1 MNWPTVELDRVARLR
16 VLSRALPG
24 VALEERTI
32 AAPFDVVWDF
42 VSDLSNS
49 VPRFDRDVASIEIL
63 ERHGDR
69 LKIISRPP
77 LIPIPVRLDV
87 ELRAGWC
94 WMVARPQLYV
104 VGMAAVPAG
113 AHTRFAM
120 LEGVSLTGSKV
131 LRPTLG
137 PVHAISRWRHRRH
150 LPHDLDAI
158 ERALGLRAALE

>member
-1 MNWPTVELDRVARLR
+1 MSWPTVELDRVAQLR
-16 VLSRALPG
+16 VLARALPG

-42 VSDLSNS
+42 VADLPNS
-49 VPRFDRDVASIEIL
+49 VPRFDRDVAAIEIL

-69 LKIISRPP
+69 LKIISRSSWGRV
-77 LIPIPVRLDV
+77 PVKLDV

-104 VGMAAVPAG
+104 VGMAAVPVG
-113 AHTRFAM
+113 LQTRFAM
-120 LEGVSLTGSKV
+120 LEGVSLTGPDA
-131 LRPTLG
+131 LRPTLA

-158 ERALGLRAALE
+158 ERALRGRASE